1 MTDKEREIKG
11 TDNDI
16 EVYSE
21 KERKSTPD
29 YLPTGKVKISQ
40 GVYTKVYSFQKLI
53 DLSKSEVYINRCM
66 NRLVESIYKKPFT
79 AKTSQRIKDLFPVKV
94 REVIG
99 FNLER
104 TGNNFLEVVTV
115 GGKTA
120 EVYASEVQS
129 WQKGI
134 RPYTELE
141 IQELKKEYKALTKEE
156 LDQIIKSGVEGYW
169 QNKGNKKSEL
179 FLEAWSNDPE
189 NGSLAKDGHYVYHL
203 MKYAGNMIYGEPD
216 WIPAQ
221 ISIQLVTFAKKHN
234 LSIFVNNIAP
244 RKIVIVK
251 RGKDVKM
258 TPEKKAKI
266 KDFFKANFDKIENSN
281 KTLIFETT
289 DAEIKIEDVVKGN
302 MDGDFIS
309 LDNQAKLDICNSTG
323 VPPILVGLQFAG
335 KLGATQEMEVTVTDY
350 YEDTVKPKRN
360 SFLNMITD
368 LCPEEAPVEFEEIYI
383 PKATTEAEGF
393 TKAVKDLYIEAKQ
406 DLDK

>member
-1 MTDKEREIKG
+1 MTEKEMEIKG
-11 TDNDI
+11 TEI

-79 AKTSQRIKDLFPVKV
+79 DKTSQRIKDLFPVSI

-99 FNLER
+99 FNQER

-115 GGKTA
+115 GGKTV

-134 RPYTELE
+134 RPYTDAEILELR
-141 IQELKKEYKALTKEE
+141 KEFKALTKEE
-156 LDQIIKSGVEGYW
+156 LDQIIKNGVEGYW
-169 QNKGNKKSEL
+169 QNKGNKKNEL

-189 NGSLAKDGHYVYHL
+189 TGSLSKDGHYVYHL

-244 RKIVIVK
+244 RKIIIVK

-258 TPEKKAKI
+258 TPEKKAKV

-289 DAEIKIEDVVKGN
+289 DAEIKVEDVIKGN
-302 MDGDFIS
+302 MEGDFMS

-360 SFLNMITD
+360 SFINMILD
-368 LCPEEAPVEFEEIYI
+368 LCPEEDPAEIEEIYI
-383 PKATTEAEGF
+383 PKVTTEAEGF
-393 TKAVKDLYIEAKQ
+393 TKAVKDMYTEAKQ